1 MSKPLFVPVDFD
13 PFAKGELQSTVPTTE
28 SQQEIWLSV
37 QMGEDAN
44 CAFNLSMV
52 LNLSGS
58 LNIEALHFALATIV
72 ERHESLRS
80 TFSPDGRKLC
90 IAPSIKFDIPLISL
104 E

>member
-1 MSKPLFVPVDFD
+1 MSKPLFIPVDFD

-37 QMGEDAN
+37 QMGDDAN

-58 LNIEALHFALATIV
+58 LNLEALHFALSRIV

-90 IAPSIKFDIPLISL
+90 IAPNLKFDIPFISL
-104 E
+104 